1 MSASQICIQ
10 RHHLRLVRHQACAP
24 QSWDIRTGAA
34 SLAVRID
41 YDIGAGLPD
50 PLGRWCKLTTTA

>member
-10 RHHLRLVRHQACAP
+10 RHHLRLVRHQAGET
-24 QSWDIRTGAA
+24 QSRNIRTRAA

-41 YDIGAGLPD
+41 HDIGAGLPD
-50 PLGRWCKLTTTA
+50 PLGRWCKLTMA